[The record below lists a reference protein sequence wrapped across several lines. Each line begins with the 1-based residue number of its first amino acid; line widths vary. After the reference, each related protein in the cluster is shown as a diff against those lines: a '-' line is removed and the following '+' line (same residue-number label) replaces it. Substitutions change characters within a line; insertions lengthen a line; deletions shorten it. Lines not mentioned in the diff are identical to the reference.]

1 MSPKHLKTRSP
12 HSGTNA
18 APTTSIDVPTIVKTV
33 IDDIRANGDAAV
45 KTYSAKF
52 DKWTPSSFK
61 LSPAQIDEV
70 IGTVDR
76 QIIEDI
82 KTVQANVRRFAQAQ
96 RDSLKDFEVEM
107 QPGVF
112 LGQRNIPIQNV
123 GA

>member
-1 MSPKHLKTRSP
+1 MPSKHLKTRSP
-12 HSGTNA
+12 QSGTNA
-18 APTTSIDVPTIVKTV
+18 TPLSSVDVPAIVKGV
-33 IDDIRANGDAAV
+33 IDDIRRNGDSAV
-45 KTYSAKF
+45 ATYSAKF
-52 DKWTPSSFK
+52 DKWERPSFK
-61 LSPAQIDEV
+61 LSASEIADV
-70 IGTVDR
+70 IATVDN

-112 LGQRNIPIQNV
+112 LGQKNVPIQNV